1 MSEGKGP
8 LRLFLVAGEHSG
20 DQIGGK
26 LIPALRGLAGQEIV
40 FAGVG
45 GEAMAA
51 QGCASLF
58 PLSDVAVMG
67 PMAILAQLRT
77 IVKRVYQSVDA
88 AVEMQPD
95 ALVILDSP
103 EFTHPIARRVRRRLP
118 GIPVINYVSPS
129 IWAWRPGRARKM
141 RHYIDHVLAILPFEP
156 AAHERLG
163 GPDCSYVGHP
173 LIERLDWIKSRDP
186 AELAASL
193 GVKAEH
199 PVVVVLPGSRSSEV
213 SRVMD
218 AYGGALRRVMD
229 ASGPLNVII
238 PVVPSVEKLIREGIA
253 TWPVTPHLITGEEKK
268 FQAFR
273 LADAALATSGTVTL
287 ELALAGTPMVV
298 GYRTEP
304 IAAMFRWAMKAHSF
318 VLPNLI
324 LEENVFPEF
333 FQEACS
339 AENLSGALLALLDKD
354 AAQRKRQIDASRALV
369 SRMKPAG
376 GSPSDRAA
384 KIILSLIKQE

>member
-1 MSEGKGP
+1 MNDPKEP

-26 LIPALRGLAGQEIV
+26 LIPALRRLAERKIE

-45 GEAMAA
+45 GETMAA

-58 PLSDVAVMG
+58 PLSDIAVMG
-67 PMAILAQLRT
+67 PLAILARLRT
-77 IVKRVYQSVDA
+77 IVKRVHQSVDA
-88 AVEMQPD
+88 AAEMKPD

-103 EFTHPIARRVRRRLP
+103 EFTHPVARRVRRRFP

-129 IWAWRPGRARKM
+129 VWVWRPGRARKM
-141 RHYIDHVLAILPFEP
+141 RGYIDHVLAILPFEP
-156 AAHERLG
+156 EVHRKLG

-173 LIERLDWIKSRDP
+173 LIERLDWIKSRNP
-186 AELAASL
+186 AALARSL
-193 GVKAEH
+193 AITPGH
-199 PVVVVLPGSRSSEV
+199 PVVAVLPGSRSNEV
-213 SRVMD
+213 KRVMG
-218 AYGGALRRVMD
+218 AYGGALKRVIG
-229 ASGPLNVII
+229 AIGPLNVII
-238 PVVPSVEKLIREGIA
+238 PVVPSVEKLIREGMA
-253 TWPVTPHLITGEEKK
+253 TWPLTPHLISGEEKK
-268 FQAFR
+268 FQAFQ

-287 ELALAGTPMVV
+287 ELALSGTPMVV

-304 IAAMFRWAMKAHSF
+304 IVAMFRWMMRAHSI

-339 AENLSGALLALLDKD
+339 PENLSHALLELLDKD
-354 AAQRKRQIDASRALV
+354 GAQRKRQIKASHTLA
-369 SRMKPAG
+369 SRMKLASG
-376 GSPSDRAA
+376 TPSDHAA
-384 KIILSLIKQE
+384 EIILSLTER